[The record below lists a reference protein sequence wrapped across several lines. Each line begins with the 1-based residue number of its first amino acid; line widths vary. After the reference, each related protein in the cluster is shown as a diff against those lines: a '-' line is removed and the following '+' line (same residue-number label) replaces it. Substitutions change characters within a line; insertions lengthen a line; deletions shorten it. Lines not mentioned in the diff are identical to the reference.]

1 MLRHPVCTLREVS
14 DERYEV
20 VELDLRGFS
29 RLRLWLFDLE
39 ATGLDTTRERVTQ
52 IAGVPLVGGRIVEE
66 EGFSSLVDPGP
77 DVAISKE
84 VQELT
89 GITPERLA
97 GAPRF
102 PAAWEACRAAAR
114 GCDLW
119 IGQSVFEFDV
129 PLLETELRRHGLDA
143 ELPPILDS
151 VVLATALLGEP
162 ENRWSTSALLQRFK
176 VRTDGLRRHDAVDDA
191 RILGR
196 ILLPIIEQIER
207 DHADHVFISS
217 HAPLSIK
224 RHPPVRSAG

>member
-1 MLRHPVCTLREVS
+1 MLTHPVCTLREVS

-39 ATGLDTTRERVTQ
+39 ATGLDTARERVTQ
-52 IAGVPLVGGRIVEE
+52 IAGMPLVAGRIVEE

-77 DVAISKE
+77 DAEISKE

-97 GAPRF
+97 GAPSF
-102 PAAWEACRAAAR
+102 PDAWAACRDAAR
-114 GCDLW
+114 SCDLW

-129 PLLETELRRHGLDA
+129 PLLEAELRRHGVSGG
-143 ELPPILDS
+143 LPPILDS
-151 VVLATALLGEP
+151 VVLATALLGP
-162 ENRWSTSALLQRFK
+162 PDNRWSTSALLQRFK
-176 VRTDGLRRHDAVDDA
+176 VRTDGLRRHDAVDDVK
-191 RILGR
+191 ILGR
-196 ILLPIIEQIER
+196 ILLPMIEQLER
-207 DHADHVFISS
+207 ERADHLFVSS

-224 RHPPVRSAG
+224 RHPPIKSGG